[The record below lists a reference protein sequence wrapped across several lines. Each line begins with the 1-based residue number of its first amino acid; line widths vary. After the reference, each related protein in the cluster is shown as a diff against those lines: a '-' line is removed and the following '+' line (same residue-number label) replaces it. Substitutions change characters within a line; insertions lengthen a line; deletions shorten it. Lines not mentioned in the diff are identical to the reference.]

1 MSIRMNRLPT
11 ADGRHLGHLVLDREA
26 QLNALNLE
34 MIEAMLL
41 SLREWQHDND
51 VVAVVLEGAGDKA
64 FCAGGDVVGL
74 HRAMV
79 TARAGCADRELGPV
93 PAPAARFFEREYRLD
108 YLLHTYGKPVICVG
122 AGIVMGGGM
131 GLFAGAGQR
140 IVTERSRLAMPE
152 VTIALYPDV
161 GGSWFLNRLPPG
173 LGEFIALTGCS
184 LNAADSLWLGLAN
197 RFVAEEHVAELLPR
211 LQEESDWP
219 VAVGRVLREL
229 EAESAARLAGLD
241 SPLRRH
247 QDLIG
252 KLMDKDSLAE
262 QVGAILEVDMHDAW
276 FSQAQA
282 TLAAGSPL
290 AMAVIHRQ
298 LAASRYLSL
307 AQVFQAELALSVQL
321 CRCREFAEGVRARL
335 IDKDNA
341 AHWTFAGLN
350 EVDPALLNTLFS
362 SPWGLSPLADLK

>member
-1 MSIRMNRLPT
+1 MSVITDKLPT
-11 ADGRHLGHLVLDREA
+11 ADGRYIGRLVLEREA
-26 QLNALNLE
+26 QLNALTLE
-34 MIEAMLL
+34 MIETMLATL
-41 SLREWQHDND
+41 QGWQQDD
-51 VVAVVLEGAGDKA
+51 SVAAVVLEGAGDRA

-74 HRAMV
+74 NNAI
-79 TARAGCADRELGPV
+79 TDARAGCADREFGPV

-108 YLLHTYGKPVICVG
+108 FLLHTFDKPVLCVG

-131 GLFAGAGQR
+131 GLFTAAGQR
-140 IVTERSRLAMPE
+140 IVTEHSRLAMPE

-184 LNAADSLWLGLAN
+184 LNAADSLWLGLSN
-197 RFVAEEHVAELLPR
+197 RFVAKDKLSELWPR
-211 LQEESDWP
+211 LRQDSGGPAE
-219 VAVGRVLREL
+219 VLREL
-229 EAESAARLAGLD
+229 EAESATQLAGLD

-247 QDLIG
+247 QDLIRR
-252 KLMDKDSLAE
+252 LMDKDSLADK
-262 QVGAILEVDMHDAW
+262 VSAILEADMHDAW
-276 FSQAQA
+276 FTRAQQ

-298 LAASRYLSL
+298 LVRCRHSSL
-307 AQVFQAELALSVQL
+307 AQVFQAELDLSVQL
-321 CRCREFAEGVRARL
+321 CRFREFAEGVRARL

-341 AHWTFAGLN
+341 PDWTFVSLN
-350 EVDPALLNTLFS
+350 EVDPALLDTLFT

>member
-1 MSIRMNRLPT
+1 MSVRVNRLPT
-11 ADGRHLGHLVLDREA
+11 AGGRHIGRLVLERET
-26 QLNALNLE
+26 QLNALDLD
-34 MIEAMLL
+34 MIETMLTAL
-41 SLREWQHDND
+41 QDWQRDDSL
-51 VVAVVLEGAGDKA
+51 VAVVLEGSGDRA

-74 HRAMV
+74 SKAIAA
-79 TARAGCADRELGPV
+79 ARSGCGERELGLV
-93 PAPAARFFEREYRLD
+93 PGAAARFFEREYRLD
-108 YLLHTYGKPVICVG
+108 YLLHTFGKPVVCVG

-131 GLFAGAGQR
+131 GLFTAAGQR

-197 RFVAEEHVAELLPR
+197 RFVAQERLSELWPR
-211 LQEESDWP
+211 LQDENGGPNP
-219 VAVGRVLREL
+219 VPAVLREL
-229 EAESAARLAGLD
+229 EAESATALAGLD

-247 QDLIG
+247 QDLIR
-252 KLMDKDSLAE
+252 KLMDRDNLADK
-262 QVGAILEVDMHDAW
+262 VNAILEVDMHDAW
-276 FSQAQA
+276 FTRAQQ

-298 LAASRYLSL
+298 LAASRHLSL
-307 AQVFQAELALSVQL
+307 AQVFQSELALSVQL
-321 CRCREFAEGVRARL
+321 CRFREFAEGVRARL
-335 IDKDNA
+335 IDKDNRPD
-341 AHWTFAGLN
+341 WTFSSLE
-350 EVDPALLNTLFS
+350 EVDTPLLNTLFT